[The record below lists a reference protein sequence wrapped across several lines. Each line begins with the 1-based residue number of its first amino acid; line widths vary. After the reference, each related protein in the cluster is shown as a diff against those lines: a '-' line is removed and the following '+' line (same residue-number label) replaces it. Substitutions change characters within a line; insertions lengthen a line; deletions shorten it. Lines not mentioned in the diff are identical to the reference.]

1 MKQTTDT
8 PRYNY
13 PTWRRYIVFK
23 RCYRTLT
30 AIFPSILEVMVR
42 YNGRQSPHTTCK
54 CYFYIMC
61 IVIHSL
67 FCGYEFALHERV
79 TLRKT
84 RPRDHG
90 LHRPPTLPEER
101 VRVVTFE
108 APSKRPRILFRV
120 GTNNRNAQVQL
131 SHMAPVHRAIDDA
144 TGH

>member
-1 MKQTTDT
+1 MLQDTD
-8 PRYNY
+8 RNFSVNFGGHGQVQRAAE
-13 PTWRRYIVFK
+13 PTHNMQVLFLYHVY
-23 RCYRTLT
+23 C
-30 AIFPSILEVMVR
+30 
-42 YNGRQSPHTTCK
+42 
-54 CYFYIMC
+54 
-61 IVIHSL
+61 VIHSL